1 MYPFRLHLV
10 DCYNGRGGGES
21 SDFWIYFWNEF
32 LNQIPFDLCF
42 QTNLVT
48 QDQHLQNQ
56 VGQLED
62 NAVKRK
68 ERLAALKRKLA
79 GEVFPHLYISL
90 GVNIITILIACMETI
105 IIIFVLAIITR
116 VPLRVKMVL
125 PSCQRLFSEVI
136 SRMQNNSKV
145 S

>member
-48 QDQHLQNQ
+48 QDQHYLQNQ

-79 GEVFPHLYISL
+79 GEVFFHLYNSL
-90 GVNIITILIACMETI
+90 GVNIITIRIASN
-105 IIIFVLAIITR
+105 AG
-116 VPLRVKMVL
+116 PA
-125 PSCQRLFSEVI
+125 
-136 SRMQNNSKV
+136 
-145 S
+145 

>member
-1 MYPFRLHLV
+1 M
-10 DCYNGRGGGES
+10 
-21 SDFWIYFWNEF
+21 
-32 LNQIPFDLCF
+32 
-42 QTNLVT
+42 
-48 QDQHLQNQ
+48 
-56 VGQLED
+56 GQLED

-90 GVNIITILIACMETI
+90 GVTILIASIEII

-116 VPLRVKMVL
+116 VPPRVKMVL

-136 SRMQNNSKV
+136 SRMQNNSRV

>member
-48 QDQHLQNQ
+48 QDQHYLQNQ

-79 GEVFPHLYISL
+79 GEVFPHLNIFL
-90 GVNIITILIACMETI
+90 GVTILIAGIEI
-105 IIIFVLAIITR
+105 IIRHPA
-116 VPLRVKMVL
+116 
-125 PSCQRLFSEVI
+125 SSA
-136 SRMQNNSKV
+136 
-145 S
+145 

>member
-32 LNQIPFDLCF
+32 LNQIPCDLCF

-48 QDQHLQNQ
+48 QDQHYLQNQ

-79 GEVFPHLYISL
+79 GEVFFHLY
-90 GVNIITILIACMETI
+90 NIIAIRIASIEII
-105 IIIFVLAIITR
+105 IIIFVLAIIAR
-116 VPLRVKMVL
+116 VPPRVKMVL

-136 SRMQNNSKV
+136 SRMQNNSRV